1 MKKIMFALA
10 LLAAVAVQA
19 ASISWGVSN
28 NAFSLASGSSYSSK
42 NNITVYLID
51 AAYSESI
58 VEAIGAGTFST
69 STAGVLDSATTSN
82 TKGAVASHEV
92 NSSALTAGQAY
103 DFAALIVDTVNGQ
116 TMYNMTANMNRMAY
130 TAGVDEAVTIAFAAT
145 QFSSGTGWT
154 EAAGTPEPTSGLLLL
169 LGGAMLA
176 LRRKQK

>member
-1 MKKIMFALA
+1 MKKIMFVLA

-19 ASISWGVSN
+19 ASITWGVSN

-103 DFAALIVDTVNGQ
+103 DFAALIVDVIDGKPSYIMSAAQ
-116 TMYNMTANMNRMAY
+116 GLQAY
-130 TAGVDEAVTIAFAAT
+130 TAGVDEAATATFGSTAFA
-145 QFSSGTGWT
+145 SGTGWT
-154 EAAGTPEPTSGLLLL
+154 EASGTPEPTSGLLLL